1 MSELLVSC
9 FRDVNLTEEV
19 ERIDSIPNI
28 SRNYV
33 ECWKLSTEIFVS
45 DVLTPIVFYIG
56 FGIDFPYSMPS
67 FYFPSLQFGY
77 LPHVESVGGKLC
89 LFEDGTSFDTN
100 DTSEMILFCIKK
112 AKRLIKEG
120 AEKQNTGDF
129 LSEITSYWTR
139 RYNNEPEVNET
150 FFINNSIP
158 TTTSILNAISYAVP
172 VSGLKRKDT
181 IVNTLLYCSDEEPFD
196 SYLSRNFDTKKG
208 KVLFVSG
215 FNTNHIAP
223 YNLNFAAFLNHL
235 SDKEEQKKVK
245 SFINAHQGG
254 QIFFK
259 LTENR
264 IGGIEVKPV
273 RLQRNGFRNGSL
285 TTCDVYLNFEKKT
298 TNLTRLFGC
307 LYSKDRIAER
317 TFGELMQKQNFLVAG
332 LGSIGSNLVHFLN
345 GNNNVSFTLVD
356 KEVLTVDNVGRH
368 LLGYRYVNQFKVCA
382 LIDYLRSIH
391 PEQKNNFGITSIQ
404 KYIGGNF
411 QKLSEYTALFL
422 CTGDTMTEEYIID
435 VINKGELTIP
445 VFILWLEPFGAAGHM
460 VYINPNSFHRP
471 LSINDAQTK
480 LYIHNVISDA
490 EYKSQ
495 ENHFTKRDAGC
506 NGLYAL
512 YSDND
517 VLLMLSAFYPI
528 INRLLT
534 EPEESICYRW
544 VGNIKRIV
552 QKGISVNIAPVE
564 ISQETIQEF
573 PL

>member
-1 MSELLVSC
+1 MSELLDSC
-9 FRDVNLTEEV
+9 LRDVNLTEEV
-19 ERIDSIPNI
+19 AKVDSIPNVK
-28 SRNYV
+28 RDYV

-45 DVLTPIVFYIG
+45 DILTPIVFYIG

-89 LFEDGTSFDTN
+89 LFEDGTSFDTKN
-100 DTSEMILFCIKK
+100 ASEMILFCIKK
-112 AKRLIKEG
+112 AKRLIKDG

-139 RYNNEPEVNET
+139 RYNNEPEVKET

-196 SYLSRNFDTKKG
+196 SYLSRNFNTKTG
-208 KVLFVSG
+208 KVLFVSS
-215 FNTNHIAP
+215 FNANQIAP
-223 YNLNFAAFLNHL
+223 YSMNFADFLNHL
-235 SDKEEQKKVK
+235 SDKEEQKKAK
-245 SFINAHQGG
+245 CFINAHQGG
-254 QIFFK
+254 LIFFK

-264 IGGIEVKPV
+264 IGGVEIKPV

-285 TTCDVYLNFEKKT
+285 TTCEVYLNFEKKN

-307 LYSKDRIAER
+307 LYSKERIAER
-317 TFGELMQKQNFLVAG
+317 TFGELMPKQKFLVAG

-345 GNNNVSFTLVD
+345 GYNNVSFTLVD
-356 KEVLTVDNVGRH
+356 DESLTVDNIGRH

-382 LIDYLRSIH
+382 LIDYLRSIR
-391 PEQKNNFGITSIQ
+391 PEQKNDFDFTSIQ

-422 CTGDTMTEEYIID
+422 CTGDTMTEEYF
-435 VINKGELTIP
+435 INAINAGDIVIP
-445 VFILWLEPFGAAGHM
+445 VFIMWLEPFGAAGHM
-460 VYINPNSFHRP
+460 VYINPDRLHQP
-471 LSINDAQTK
+471 LSINDGQTK

-490 EYKSQ
+490 EYKNQ
-495 ENHFTKRDAGC
+495 DNHFTKRDAGC

-517 VLLMLSAFYPI
+517 ILLMLSAFYPI

-534 EPEESICYRW
+534 EPEESKCYRW
-544 VGNIKRIV
+544 AGNIKRIV
-552 QKGISVNIAPVE
+552 QKGISTNIAPIE
-564 ISQETIQEF
+564 ISQGTIQEF

>member
-9 FRDVNLTEEV
+9 FRDINLTEEV

-28 SRNYV
+28 SRNYI

-45 DVLTPIVFYIG
+45 DVLTPIAFYIG

-89 LFEDGTSFDTN
+89 LFEDGTSFDTK
-100 DTSEMILFCIKK
+100 DASEMILFCIKK
-112 AKRLIKEG
+112 AKRLIKDG

-139 RYNNEPEVNET
+139 RYNNEPEVKET

-196 SYLSRNFDTKKG
+196 SYLSRNFDTKNG

-215 FNTNHIAP
+215 FNVNHIAP

-235 SDKEEQKKVK
+235 TDKEEHKKVK

-273 RLQRNGFRNGSL
+273 RLQKNGFRIGSL

-307 LYSKDRIAER
+307 LYSKERIAER
-317 TFGELMQKQNFLVAG
+317 TFGELMPKQNFLVAG

-356 KEVLTVDNVGRH
+356 NDILTVENIGRH
-368 LLGYRYVNQFKVCA
+368 LLGYRYINQFKVCA
-382 LIDYLRSIH
+382 IVDYLQNIR
-391 PEQKNNFGITSIQ
+391 PEQNNQFAIMSIQ
-404 KYIGGNF
+404 EFIGNDF
-411 QKLSEYTALFL
+411 HKLSDYSALFL
-422 CTGDTMTEEYIID
+422 CIGDTMTEEYIINA
-435 VINKGELTIP
+435 INEGNITIP
-445 VFILWLEPFGAAGHM
+445 VFLLWLEPFGAAGHM
-460 VYINPNSFHRP
+460 VYLN
-471 LSINDAQTK
+471 SINKQITYRISDEQTK
-480 LYIHNVISDA
+480 LYIHNVISNE
-490 EYKSQ
+490 EYRNPNKR
-495 ENHFTKRDAGC
+495 FTKREAGC
-506 NGLYAL
+506 NGAYAL
-512 YSDND
+512 YSAND

-528 INRLLT
+528 INTLIA
-534 EPEESICYRW
+534 EPQESKCYRW
-544 VGNIKRIV
+544 VGI
-552 QKGISVNIAPVE
+552 
-564 ISQETIQEF
+564 
-573 PL
+573 

>member
-1 MSELLVSC
+1 MSELLDSC
-9 FRDVNLTEEV
+9 FRDVNSIEEI
-19 ERIDSIPNI
+19 ERVDSIPNVN
-28 SRNYV
+28 RNYV

-45 DVLTPIVFYIG
+45 DILTPIVFYIG

-89 LFEDGTSFDTN
+89 LFEDGTSFDTKN
-100 DTSEMILFCIKK
+100 ASEMILFCIKK

-120 AEKQNTGDF
+120 VEKENTADF

-139 RYNNEPEVNET
+139 RYNNEPEIKEN

-158 TTTSILNAISYAVP
+158 TATSVLNAISYAVP
-172 VSGLKRKDT
+172 ISGLKRKDT
-181 IVNTLLYCSDEEPFD
+181 IVNTLLYCSKEEPFD
-196 SYLSRNFDTKKG
+196 SYLSRNFDTKNG

-215 FNTNHIAP
+215 FNANHIAP

-307 LYSKDRIAER
+307 LYSKERIAER
-317 TFGELMQKQNFLVAG
+317 TFGELMQKQNFLIAG

-382 LIDYLRSIH
+382 LIDYLQSIR

-411 QKLSEYTALFL
+411 QKLSEHTALFL
-422 CTGDTMTEEYIID
+422 CTGDIMTEEYIID
-435 VINKGELTIP
+435 AINKGELTIP

-480 LYIHNVISDA
+480 LYIHNVISDT

-564 ISQETIQEF
+564 ISQGTIQDF

>member
-1 MSELLVSC
+1 M
-9 FRDVNLTEEV
+9 
-19 ERIDSIPNI
+19 
-28 SRNYV
+28 
-33 ECWKLSTEIFVS
+33 
-45 DVLTPIVFYIG
+45 
-56 FGIDFPYSMPS
+56 
-67 FYFPSLQFGY
+67 
-77 LPHVESVGGKLC
+77 
-89 LFEDGTSFDTN
+89 
-100 DTSEMILFCIKK
+100 
-112 AKRLIKEG
+112 
-120 AEKQNTGDF
+120 
-129 LSEITSYWTR
+129 
-139 RYNNEPEVNET
+139 
-150 FFINNSIP
+150 
-158 TTTSILNAISYAVP
+158 
-172 VSGLKRKDT
+172 
-181 IVNTLLYCSDEEPFD
+181 
-196 SYLSRNFDTKKG
+196 
-208 KVLFVSG
+208 
-215 FNTNHIAP
+215 
-223 YNLNFAAFLNHL
+223 

-345 GNNNVSFTLVD
+345 GNNNVSFTLVEN
-356 KEVLTVDNVGRH
+356 EVLTMDNVGRH

-382 LIDYLRSIH
+382 LIDYLRSIR

-435 VINKGELTIP
+435 AINKGELTIP

-460 VYINPNSFHRP
+460 VYINPNSIHRP
-471 LSINDAQTK
+471 LSINDALTK

-534 EPEESICYRW
+534 EPEESTCYRW

-564 ISQETIQEF
+564 TSQGTIQEF

>member
-1 MSELLVSC
+1 M
-9 FRDVNLTEEV
+9 
-19 ERIDSIPNI
+19 
-28 SRNYV
+28 
-33 ECWKLSTEIFVS
+33 
-45 DVLTPIVFYIG
+45 
-56 FGIDFPYSMPS
+56 
-67 FYFPSLQFGY
+67 
-77 LPHVESVGGKLC
+77 
-89 LFEDGTSFDTN
+89 
-100 DTSEMILFCIKK
+100 
-112 AKRLIKEG
+112 
-120 AEKQNTGDF
+120 
-129 LSEITSYWTR
+129 
-139 RYNNEPEVNET
+139 
-150 FFINNSIP
+150 
-158 TTTSILNAISYAVP
+158 NAISYAVP

-181 IVNTLLYCSDEEPFD
+181 IVNTLLYCSEEEPFD

-215 FNTNHIAP
+215 FNANHIAP
-223 YNLNFAAFLNHL
+223 YNLNFAVFLNHL

-307 LYSKDRIAER
+307 LYSKERIAER

-332 LGSIGSNLVHFLN
+332 LGSIGSNLVHFLS

-356 KEVLTVDNVGRH
+356 NEVLTVDNVGRH

-382 LIDYLRSIH
+382 LIDYLRSIR
-391 PEQKNNFGITSIQ
+391 PEQKNKFGITSIQ

-435 VINKGELTIP
+435 AINKGELTIP

-460 VYINPNSFHRP
+460 IYINPNSFHKP
-471 LSINDAQTK
+471 LSINDALTK

-534 EPEESICYRW
+534 EPEESTCYRW

-564 ISQETIQEF
+564 ISQGTIQEF